1 MNISEVQA
9 KEVCKI
15 GKRNECCRYLTLS
28 PLGFR
33 CAKHTELRS
42 VLNAKVD
49 RGEMVAQGDNCEG
62 LTGAEVFKI

>member
-15 GKRNECCRYLTLS
+15 GQGNECCRYLTLS
-28 PLGFR
+28 SLGFL
-33 CAKHTELRS
+33 CGKHTELRS

-62 LTGAEVFKI
+62 LTGAEVFRV